1 MNVAVAFRRMVL
13 ITCLCAIA
21 AFAASERMGW
31 FLVVAGIAA
40 VAGTALADGP
50 RARSIPPWSVRALIL
65 AAIGWGAFDFLS
77 RPEAEEAARV
87 VGTVVTVAMLAK
99 LWERKSAADWRGI
112 IALSI
117 VLLVSAALGTSDF
130 LVGLLV
136 IVGVAVLVPTAM
148 LYQVVAGTERSATE
162 RRQAAPAG
170 SPAPAAES
178 PQGSHAARSLRR
190 LATVGILLGLSLSV
204 GAFAVFPRE
213 IGVAGRSGARVS
225 GFRAGIQLWS
235 AGRISQSSRVAMTVR
250 LLDPRDAPA
259 ELVMPLRMRGAV
271 LERYDPGEARWREAA
286 DRSRWRIYRM
296 APGAG
301 FEPFSPIV
309 GEVSS
314 YEWTQDVQMRSL
326 ASDRIFS
333 AWMPLSIAGDEER
346 SVALDPR
353 TGEITDLGTGSGGRP
368 RSYRIRMQAF
378 PSPRFVEAVL
388 PSSAPR
394 PGRTPSFPVPKVRE
408 IADRILGESELVDL
422 PTEAEMQADP
432 ELRRVRARRIAAYF
446 EAFLSSP
453 RFRYTTDL
461 SDFRRIGDEDPIVL
475 FLERY
480 RFGHCE
486 LFASAMVALCRSV
499 GIDAR
504 VVTGFLSTEYDGL
517 SDRYVFRESGAHA
530 WVEVRTGDWQWMT
543 FDPSPMEELLA
554 IQQANRTW
562 LDGFRWILDPIEF
575 AWNSRFA
582 GFDSRAQ
589 ADLAERIGEG
599 SRRARDRAAA
609 LLESLERTFT
619 AWFMPGAVG
628 FAWAVSVAGGGIVVT
643 AIVWIVA
650 RRAARVRRQL
660 SAEDLSAARRVILAR
675 DARFYLDALDLLDR
689 AGLGKPRWRTPMAHA
704 EWLRGEDAAIGDA
717 FADVVVRLY
726 RIRYGGRRPRG
737 AERTGDEQSLARLRA
752 VLARGYTRPSAPAAA
767 AGA

>member
-13 ITCLCAIA
+13 VTCLCSIA
-21 AFAASERMGW
+21 AFAASEQMGW
-31 FLVVAGIAA
+31 FLVAAGIAA

-112 IALSI
+112 IALAI

-130 LVGLLV
+130 LVGILV

-148 LYQVVAGTERSATE
+148 LYQVVAGTERSASE

-286 DRSRWRIYRM
+286 DRSRWRTYRI

-309 GEVSS
+309 SEERSNV
-314 YEWTQDVQMRSL
+314 WTQDVQMRSL

-333 AWMPLSIAGDEER
+333 AWMPLSISGNEER

-353 TGEITDLGTGSGGRP
+353 TGELTDLGTGSGGRP
-368 RSYRIRMQAF
+368 QAYRIRMQAF

-388 PSSAPR
+388 PNSAPR
-394 PGRTPSFPVPKVRE
+394 PGRTVSFPVPRVRE
-408 IADRILGESELVDL
+408 IAERILGESELVDL
-422 PTEAEMQADP
+422 PTEDEMREDP

-461 SDFRRIGDEDPIVL
+461 SDFRRIGDEDPIAL

-504 VVTGFLSTEYDGL
+504 VVTGVLSTEYDGI

-543 FDPSPMEELLA
+543 FDPSPIEELLA

-589 ADLAERIGEG
+589 ADLAERLGEG

-609 LLESLERTFT
+609 MLESIERTFT

-628 FAWAVSVAGGGIVVT
+628 F
-643 AIVWIVA
+643 
-650 RRAARVRRQL
+650 
-660 SAEDLSAARRVILAR
+660 
-675 DARFYLDALDLLDR
+675 
-689 AGLGKPRWRTPMAHA
+689 
-704 EWLRGEDAAIGDA
+704 
-717 FADVVVRLY
+717 
-726 RIRYGGRRPRG
+726 
-737 AERTGDEQSLARLRA
+737 
-752 VLARGYTRPSAPAAA
+752 
-767 AGA
+767 

>member
-1 MNVAVAFRRMVL
+1 
-13 ITCLCAIA
+13 
-21 AFAASERMGW
+21 
-31 FLVVAGIAA
+31 
-40 VAGTALADGP
+40 
-50 RARSIPPWSVRALIL
+50 
-65 AAIGWGAFDFLS
+65 
-77 RPEAEEAARV
+77 
-87 VGTVVTVAMLAK
+87 
-99 LWERKSAADWRGI
+99 
-112 IALSI
+112 
-117 VLLVSAALGTSDF
+117 LLVSAALGTSDF

-148 LYQVVAGTERSATE
+148 LYQVVAGTERSASE

-286 DRSRWRIYRM
+286 DRSRWRTYRI

-309 GEVSS
+309 GEERSNV
-314 YEWTQDVQMRSL
+314 WTQDVQLRSL
-326 ASDRIFS
+326 ASDRLFS
-333 AWMPLSIAGDEER
+333 AWMPLSISGNEDR

-353 TGEITDLGTGSGGRP
+353 TGELTDLGTGSGGRP
-368 RSYRIRMQAF
+368 QAYRIRMQAF

-388 PSSAPR
+388 PNSAPR
-394 PGRTPSFPVPKVRE
+394 PGRTVSFPVPRVRE
-408 IADRILGESELVDL
+408 IAERILGESELVDL
-422 PTEAEMQADP
+422 PTEDEMREDP

-461 SDFRRIGDEDPIVL
+461 SDFRRIGDEDPFAL

-504 VVTGFLSTEYDGL
+504 VVTGFLSTEYDGI

-543 FDPSPMEELLA
+543 FDPSPIEELLA

-589 ADLAERIGEG
+589 ADLAERLGEG

-609 LLESLERTFT
+609 MLESIERTFT

-628 FAWAVSVAGGGIVVT
+628 FVWAVSVAGGGIVVT

-660 SAEDLSAARRVILAR
+660 SAEDLSAARRVVLAR
-675 DARFYLDALDLLDR
+675 DARFYLDALDVLDR
-689 AGLGKPRWRTPMAHA
+689 AGLGKPRWRTPMSHA

-717 FADVVVRLY
+717 FADVVARLY

-737 AERTGDEQSLARLRA
+737 AERTEDEESLARLRG

>member
-1 MNVAVAFRRMVL
+1 
-13 ITCLCAIA
+13 
-21 AFAASERMGW
+21 
-31 FLVVAGIAA
+31 
-40 VAGTALADGP
+40 
-50 RARSIPPWSVRALIL
+50 
-65 AAIGWGAFDFLS
+65 
-77 RPEAEEAARV
+77 
-87 VGTVVTVAMLAK
+87 
-99 LWERKSAADWRGI
+99 
-112 IALSI
+112 
-117 VLLVSAALGTSDF
+117 
-130 LVGLLV
+130 
-136 IVGVAVLVPTAM
+136 
-148 LYQVVAGTERSATE
+148 
-162 RRQAAPAG
+162 
-170 SPAPAAES
+170 
-178 PQGSHAARSLRR
+178 
-190 LATVGILLGLSLSV
+190 
-204 GAFAVFPRE
+204 FPRE

-286 DRSRWRIYRM
+286 DRSRWRTYRI

-309 GEVSS
+309 GEERSNV
-314 YEWTQDVQMRSL
+314 WTQDVQMRSL

-333 AWMPLSIAGDEER
+333 AWMPLSISGNEER

-353 TGEITDLGTGSGGRP
+353 TGELTDLGTGSGGRP
-368 RSYRIRMQAF
+368 QAYRIRMQAF

-388 PSSAPR
+388 PNSAPR
-394 PGRTPSFPVPKVRE
+394 PGRTVSFPVPRVRE
-408 IADRILGESELVDL
+408 IAERILGESDLVDL
-422 PTEAEMQADP
+422 PTEDEMREDP

-461 SDFRRIGDEDPIVL
+461 SDFRRIGDEDPIAL

-499 GIDAR
+499 GVDAR
-504 VVTGFLSTEYDGL
+504 VVTGFLSTEYDGI

-543 FDPSPMEELLA
+543 FDPSPIEELLA

-589 ADLAERIGEG
+589 ADLAERLGEG
-599 SRRARDRAAA
+599 SRRARDRA
-609 LLESLERTFT
+609 
-619 AWFMPGAVG
+619 
-628 FAWAVSVAGGGIVVT
+628 
-643 AIVWIVA
+643 
-650 RRAARVRRQL
+650 
-660 SAEDLSAARRVILAR
+660 
-675 DARFYLDALDLLDR
+675 
-689 AGLGKPRWRTPMAHA
+689 
-704 EWLRGEDAAIGDA
+704 
-717 FADVVVRLY
+717 
-726 RIRYGGRRPRG
+726 
-737 AERTGDEQSLARLRA
+737 
-752 VLARGYTRPSAPAAA
+752 
-767 AGA
+767 